1 MDNENEELVNRALYK
16 QIKSMNRAEMETF
29 VRNVFA
35 QGYRRAEEETH
46 PHVIYNSKY
55 SSEYHHDVFVN
66 TEIFIHSYLLTVTIQ
81 QTFNC
86 QVYL

>member
-35 QGYRRAEEETH
+35 QGYQAK
-46 PHVIYNSKY
+46 SKV
-55 SSEYHHDVFVN
+55 SEKVG
-66 TEIFIHSYLLTVTIQ
+66 LTR
-81 QTFNC
+81 
-86 QVYL
+86 